1 MKLTKLILF
10 ISTLNLGACASMVES
25 FERGQAM
32 GNQFWGGMVEGMAR
46 QHQQEKRAPDTYC
59 PLGNDEWGFSQCA
72 Q

>member
-1 MKLTKLILF
+1 MNKLIL
-10 ISTLNLGACASMVES
+10 IVILSSLGACASLQAG
-25 FERGQAM
+25 FERGQNM

-46 QHQQEKRAPDTYC
+46 QQREEKRAPDTYC